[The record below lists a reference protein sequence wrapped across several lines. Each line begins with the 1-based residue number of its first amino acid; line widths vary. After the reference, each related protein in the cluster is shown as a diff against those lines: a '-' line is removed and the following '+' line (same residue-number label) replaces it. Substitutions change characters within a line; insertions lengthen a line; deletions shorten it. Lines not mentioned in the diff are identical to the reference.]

1 MALMADSM
9 QAELSWLNTLQLLIS
24 EKANADS
31 IMKANVTV
39 SSTFQLNH
47 IYFYYEFKCLL
58 IFVFIGGG
66 YCNFM
71 HPKHVSRDLKRQ
83 LFKQMY
89 DEHPEY
95 REHRR
100 E

>member
-1 MALMADSM
+1 MDSM
-9 QAELSWLNTLQLLIS
+9 VGSMLEESFSQNTHLSLTLENL
-24 EKANADS
+24 NADS
-31 IMKANVTV
+31 TMKDNAIVRNT
-39 SSTFQLNH
+39 
-47 IYFYYEFKCLL
+47 YFKN
-58 IFVFIGGG
+58 ISIGGG

>member
-1 MALMADSM
+1 MADTTLEES
-9 QAELSWLNTLQLLIS
+9 SWLSTHQLLIS

-31 IMKANVTV
+31 IMRGNVTV
-39 SSTFQLNH
+39 SNILTLFCPLEINKH
-47 IYFYYEFKCLL
+47 LL
-58 IFVFIGGG
+58 IIFVFIGGG

-71 HPKHVSRDLKRQ
+71 HPKHVSKDLKRA
-83 LFKQMY
+83 LFKSMY

>member
-1 MALMADSM
+1 
-9 QAELSWLNTLQLLIS
+9 
-24 EKANADS
+24 
-31 IMKANVTV
+31 
-39 SSTFQLNH
+39 
-47 IYFYYEFKCLL
+47 
-58 IFVFIGGG
+58 
-66 YCNFM
+66 M